1 MDFAPPALDTAEA
14 PAFTPP
20 PVDSEEFTPP
30 PLTAT
35 ESSSGLRGP
44 HIDPKFIGKSPAQQL
59 SDIWSWATRDISSP
73 TDRLLANARQMKLA
87 DAVSPVQDEAPKP
100 LLPPGKVAD
109 VAAGVGEATAKTLD
123 SFINTRLGIT
133 TLGIGGLPATAQK
146 IVSGLFAANMI
157 KHTPEIATQ
166 LGDELG
172 KPEKERDYSKIGSLL
187 TQGALNTGFAVAAG
201 THALTPGE
209 APPVQTSEPAAAE
222 APARQARNAAAEAP
236 AQLPERPETIA
247 AQLDWLTS
255 GKRKAVLL
263 TPGADMPPLP
273 EGTDIHPTDAGTFI
287 FHPDRTSPEALDQA
301 VAENKIGDV
310 LDYGIADKPAP
321 EQAVGV
327 VTIRDL
333 NGIEKQ
339 AVVTDAEN
347 LKTVLD
353 KAKALAGP
361 TDTVQMETPEQVLA
375 GRQPP
380 PAAPVETPTMR
391 MAREQ
396 RETMAALRAQNT
408 FLPPSLDQ
416 EEVTGTQPGANGDVK
431 VLPPSG
437 ETVPGGKVV
446 EYLKQIGTA
455 QGGFSEFQLKEL
467 GKYNYELKT
476 VPLSE
481 LLASD
486 SHFAENGPDFERRDY
501 EEDGGL
507 KSLETDSKA
516 LLPQNIP
523 DAPIIVVDGEIKDG
537 LSRASAKLQA
547 GEPTIEAYVAHTF
560 SGEAEAARLTNKAGE
575 TLAKPTKLKP
585 VEITAADYKAARQG
599 NNPFME
605 VQTATGLAKEMKRAQ
620 EFGQDA
626 LTERAGA
633 TEPRLVNQLFVG
645 DQFTV
650 KGQPIHVADW
660 VTDADTGEPA
670 GVNVD
675 GAYGRQFV
683 PAGETMHIDAG
694 SLADPVASWFNKAI
708 AATEPNRGVLMEG
721 VTSAPVWMTKT
732 AINAALKI
740 AKFAYTKTRDIRR
753 SVGEAVRFLRAQ
765 NLAGFNEGEALD
777 WLESNLRGDP
787 ITQDTGRTI
796 GAATE
801 ERRPLENT
809 SAAQQMSGSNVTTTP
824 FQQDLQAAVTGI
836 GWRQRASCWL
846 GGAVAETFPRTTR
859 LLRVLGEQGAR
870 WISSRAAANPLAD
883 AFSEDVT
890 RGLNLADVEFG
901 AMLHEDNLRSV
912 QQAQLDEANRLQA
925 AGDLAGAAKLRARA
939 QQVFTFVGKGGV
951 FPDEATYQE
960 YLQKPTVQAALQRHI
975 ATWTRQVDPMFREAM
990 KLDPAAVLPARG
1002 LQTGARINL
1011 NFVREGET
1019 GGPNVFTGSAA
1030 PKGVLSNVLQ
1040 RRSPFGRLAKG
1051 TAEAYRPSYSEA
1063 MRNTFSRQLE
1073 IANRNK
1079 FDRMMVDAGH
1089 AVIDRPGRQ
1098 NEIKIQGE
1106 GVTPFEIKRTVLQ
1119 TNGQRIPQFENIY
1132 VRNSIAPEY
1141 RSALNLDPK
1150 FSIPVITPV
1159 SKLINGL
1166 ALSGL
1171 TEVTAHIG
1179 NLSHSLFWRPGVT
1192 QHFWREIGLAALGR
1206 ADAFVAVAKA
1216 MRKFTAEDQTRIRE
1230 LTEIAAMREPPPP
1243 KSGFNPTKWGGKLIE
1258 HMDIRTR
1265 LQLDRMYQNLA
1276 EQGLV
1281 PKTETARR
1289 EFVNQIGQYNRRAQ
1303 GQVMHWLRDTGI
1315 APFVTAGRAFNVLAL
1330 RTALLHPGV
1339 ESTGVGSRLAMAATM
1354 ASKVGGT
1361 LALIGTLNY
1370 LLTRNKGGGVFGR
1383 PGVALGAVDLGLDDK
1398 NKRPLT
1404 LNLANIL
1411 GLQRVARVTG
1421 VRGGAEALRYHLPLG
1436 TVLDSTY
1443 RDLQNSWTAPIL
1455 GPVARTVSLATTGR
1469 QPAIGVPRTAPVVP
1483 PGQSQVAQN
1492 LKTAAIE
1499 TSPII
1504 AGVHDS
1510 LQPGATGWEW
1520 LQKQGGRFTLQ
1531 PGKPA
1536 QMVEGDKYKRIVA
1549 RAQAS
1554 DFVNDVIMR
1563 ARKMQGVD
1571 RANYVRESIMQLD
1584 PRDRPNALRTLEE
1597 RRIIPPG
1604 VAPH

>member
-1 MDFAPPALDTAEA
+1 MDFSPPALDTAEE

-20 PVDSEEFTPP
+20 PVDSEEFVPP

-35 ESSSGLRGP
+35 E
-44 HIDPKFIGKSPAQQL
+44 
-59 SDIWSWATRDISSP
+59 
-73 TDRLLANARQMKLA
+73 
-87 DAVSPVQDEAPKP
+87 EAPRHIEPTSTLVSTTKGGAP
-100 LLPPGKVAD
+100 LHLVSSWEPEK
-109 VAAGVGEATAKTLD
+109 ELWE
-123 SFINTRLGIT
+123 
-133 TLGIGGLPATAQK
+133 GLNRPAVKIPKLTIHPDDHPATAVGK
-146 IVSGLFAANMI
+146 EVVNLALGIPEFLE
-157 KHTPEIATQ
+157 TPLGIATGGAGTVIPKTIAAIFTGTMLKSVGEGTVNTYKNWDQ
-166 LGDELG
+166 M
-172 KPEKERDYSKIGSLL
+172 KPAERAAAVTDIVGTGAMAGFLAR
-187 TQGALNTGFAVAAG
+187 GALKAGKTGAAE
-201 THALTPGE
+201 T
-209 APPVQTSEPAAAE
+209 PPVQTPEPAAAE
-222 APARQARNAAAEAP
+222 APARQARNAAMEAA
-236 AQLPERPETIA
+236 AQMPERPETIA

-263 TPGADMPPLP
+263 TPGADMPALP

-287 FHPDRTSPEALDQA
+287 FHPERTSPEALDQA
-301 VAENKIGDV
+301 VAENKIGEV

-321 EQAVGV
+321 EAAVGV
-327 VTIRDL
+327 VTIRDP

-339 AVVTDAEN
+339 AVVTDADH
-347 LKTVLD
+347 LKAVLD

-361 TDTVQMETPEQVLA
+361 NDTVQMETPEQVLA

-380 PAAPVETPTMR
+380 AAAPVETPTMR

-396 RETMAALRAQNT
+396 RETMAALRAQNP
-408 FLPPSLDQ
+408 FSPPSLDQ
-416 EEVTGTQPGANGDVK
+416 EEVANVAPGANGDVK
-431 VLPPSG
+431 A
-437 ETVPGGKVV
+437 GGVSKKFPNNGVGSPADEFGAIYGPKLTAEQIAKFEEQEGHEFPLESPAGTMATLKVKRSM
-446 EYLKQIGTA
+446 LW
-455 QGGFSEFQLKEL
+455 
-467 GKYNYELKT
+467 
-476 VPLSE
+476 
-481 LLASD
+481 
-486 SHFAENGPDFERRDY
+486 
-501 EEDGGL
+501 
-507 KSLETDSKA
+507 LETDKKVPGSLEHEVGVAYLKIRA
-516 LLPQNIP
+516 DGTTVL
-523 DAPIIVVDGEIKDG
+523 DASHHGRPIDKLAADKLVDFLQKSQEMK
-537 LSRASAKLQA
+537 RAS
-547 GEPTIEAYVAHTF
+547 PTQP
-560 SGEAEAARLTNKAGE
+560 AA
-575 TLAKPTKLKP
+575 LKP
-585 VEITAADYKAARQG
+585 VAITDADYKAARQG

-605 VQTATGLAKEMKRAQ
+605 VPTATGLAKEMKRAQ

-626 LTERAGA
+626 LTERAGE
-633 TEPRLVNQLFVG
+633 TEARPVNQLFVG
-645 DQFTV
+645 DHFTV
-650 KGQPIHVADW
+650 KGQPVHVADW
-660 VTDADTGEPA
+660 VTDADNGEPA

-694 SLADPVASWFNKAI
+694 SLADPVANWFDKAI
-708 AATEPNRGVLMEG
+708 AATEPNQGVLMEG

-740 AKFAYTKTRDIRR
+740 AKFAYTKTRDISR
-753 SVGEAVRFLRAQ
+753 SVGEAVRFLRSQ

-787 ITQDTGRTI
+787 ITQDTGRAI

-836 GWRQRASCWL
+836 GWRQRASGWL

-870 WISSRAAANPLAD
+870 WISSRAAATPLAD

-890 RGLNLADVEFG
+890 RGLTLDDVEFG
-901 AMLHEDNLRSV
+901 ALLHEDNLRSV
-912 QQAQLDEANRLQA
+912 QQSQIDEANRLQA
-925 AGDLAGAAKLRARA
+925 AGDLAGAAKLRAQA
-939 QQVFTFVGKGGV
+939 QQVFTFVGQGGV
-951 FPDEATYQE
+951 FPGEATYQA

-975 ATWTRQVDPMFREAM
+975 ASWTRQVDPMFREAM

-1030 PKGVLSNVLQ
+1030 PKGVLANVLQ

-1051 TAEAYRPSYSEA
+1051 TAEAYRPSYQEA
-1063 MRNTFSRQLE
+1063 MRNTYARQLE

-1106 GVTPFEIKRTVLQ
+1106 GVTAFEIKRTVLQ

-1192 QHFWREIGLAALGR
+1192 QHFWSEIGLAALGR

-1216 MRKFTAEDQTRIRE
+1216 MRKFTAEDQVRIRE

-1383 PGVALGAVDLGLDDK
+1383 PGVALGAVDLGVDDK

-1443 RDLQNSWTAPIL
+1443 RDLQNSWTAPVL
-1455 GPVARTVSLATTGR
+1455 GPVARAVSLGATGR

-1483 PGQSQVAQN
+1483 PGQSQVVQN

-1536 QMVEGDKYKRIVA
+1536 SMVEGDKYKRIVA

-1554 DFVNDVIMR
+1554 EFVNDVIMR